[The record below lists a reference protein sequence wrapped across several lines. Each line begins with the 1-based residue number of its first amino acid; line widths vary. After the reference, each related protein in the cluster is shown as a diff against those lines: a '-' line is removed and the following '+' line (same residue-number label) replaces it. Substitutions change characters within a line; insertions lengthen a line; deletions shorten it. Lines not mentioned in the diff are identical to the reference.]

1 MKTKLIL
8 PLLATLMVLSATMF
22 VVSCGTIERE
32 LSTPTGTTNAP
43 PLATQLQAGAAIV
56 AANPEIPYS
65 ALIAALMSLAAT
77 GAAAYASFHASKA
90 ATASATAVANATA
103 VGPLPDVSKLP

>member
-1 MKTKLIL
+1 
-8 PLLATLMVLSATMF
+8 MVLSATMF

-43 PLATQLQAGAAIV
+43 PLATQLQAGAAVV

-65 ALIAALMSLAAT
+65 SFIAALMSLAAT

-90 ATASATAVANATA
+90 ATASNSAAGIAASAGQVSN
-103 VGPLPDVSKLP
+103 VSKLP